1 MDASVMASPC
11 FELGR
16 DEIMSNLKLSKN
28 MKKIKIKIKNRWTG
42 SVLFEYEKEEN
53 TIKDTVVEAVKNGAD
68 LGGADLRVAD
78 LGGADLGGADLRGAY
93 LRGADLR
100 GAYLRGA
107 DLRGAD
113 LGGADLR
120 GADLGGAYLRGA
132 YLGGADLGGADL
144 RGAKNVPFIPMA
156 CPTDGEFIGWKK
168 VHDNGITY
176 LVKLLILE
184 DAKRSSATGR
194 KCRCSK
200 ARVMGISVLQD
211 GKEGPKE
218 CKIINTSYDPYVT
231 YEVGKV
237 VEPDSF
243 DDDRFNECS
252 HGIHFFIDKQEAINY

>member
-1 MDASVMASPC
+1 MDASVMGSPC

-16 DEIMSNLKLSKN
+16 DEIKSNLKLSKN
-28 MKKIKIKIKNRWTG
+28 MEKIKIEIKNRWTG

-53 TIKDTVVEAVKNGAD
+53 TIKDTLVEAVNN
-68 LGGADLRVAD
+68 
-78 LGGADLGGADLRGAY
+78 
-93 LRGADLR
+93 
-100 GAYLRGA
+100 
-107 DLRGAD
+107 
-113 LGGADLR
+113 
-120 GADLGGAYLRGA
+120 GA

-144 RGAKNVPFIPMA
+144 RGAKDVPFIPMA

-168 VHDNGITY
+168 VYDNGITY
-176 LVKLLILE
+176 LVRLLILE

-200 ARVMGISVLQD
+200 ARVMDISVLQD

-252 HGIHFFIDKQEAINY
+252 HGIHFFIDKQEAINYLI

>member
-1 MDASVMASPC
+1 M
-11 FELGR
+11 E
-16 DEIMSNLKLSKN
+16 
-28 MKKIKIKIKNRWTG
+28 KIKIEIKNRWTG
-42 SVLFEYEKEEN
+42 SILFEYEKEDN
-53 TIKDTVVEAVKNGAD
+53 TIRDTMVEAVKNGAD
-68 LGGADLRVAD
+68 LGCAD
-78 LGGADLGGADLRGAY
+78 LGGADLGGADLRGAN
-93 LRGADLR
+93 LGGANLI
-100 GAYLRGA
+100 
-107 DLRGAD
+107 GAD

-120 GADLGGAYLRGA
+120 
-132 YLGGADLGGADL
+132 GADL

-168 VHDNGITY
+168 VQDNGISY
-176 LVKLLILE
+176 LVKLLILK

-200 ARVMGISVLQD
+200 ARVLDISALQD

-218 CKIINTSYDPYVT
+218 HKIINTSFDPYVT

-243 DDDRFNECS
+243 DDNRFDECS

>member
-1 MDASVMASPC
+1 M
-11 FELGR
+11 E
-16 DEIMSNLKLSKN
+16 
-28 MKKIKIKIKNRWTG
+28 KIKIEIKNRFTG

-53 TIKDTVVEAVKNGAD
+53 TIKDTVVEAVKNGAN
-68 LGGADLRVAD
+68 
-78 LGGADLGGADLRGAY
+78 LGGADLGGANLREADLREAN

-100 GAYLRGA
+100 EANLRGA
-107 DLRGAD
+107 N

-120 GADLGGAYLRGA
+120 GADLGGA
-132 YLGGADLGGADL
+132 
-144 RGAKNVPFIPMA
+144 KNIPYIPMA

-168 VHDNGITY
+168 VRDNGVTY

-200 ARVMGISVLQD
+200 ARVMDISVLQN

-218 CKIINTSYDPYVT
+218 CKIINMAYDPHVI

-243 DDDRFNECS
+243 DENRFNECS
-252 HGIHFFIDKQEAINY
+252 HGIHFFIDRQEAINY

>member
-1 MDASVMASPC
+1 MEKV
-11 FELGR
+11 
-16 DEIMSNLKLSKN
+16 
-28 MKKIKIKIKNRWTG
+28 KIEIKNRWTG
-42 SVLFEYEKEEN
+42 SILFEYEKEDN
-53 TIKDTVVEAVKNGAD
+53 TIKETVMVAVKNGAY
-68 LGGADLRVAD
+68 
-78 LGGADLGGADLRGAY
+78 LGGADLRGAY
-93 LRGADLR
+93 LGGADLR

-113 LGGADLR
+113 LGGAE
-120 GADLGGAYLRGA
+120 
-132 YLGGADLGGADL
+132 
-144 RGAKNVPFIPMA
+144 NVPFIPMV

-176 LVKLLILE
+176 LVKLLILK

-200 ARVMGISVLQD
+200 ARVLDISALLD

-218 CKIINTSYDPYVT
+218 YKIINTSYYPYVT

-252 HGIHFFIDKQEAINY
+252 HGIHFFIDKQEAIDY